1 MANRPK
7 WGDPGSKVA
16 RVTRSTVFSA
26 GKRRPV
32 IVTVYPDGI
41 IGLRLSRTR
50 REEYVDAASTYRSA
64 VISRV
69 AFERAAKRKAKK
81 GTK

>member
-1 MANRPK
+1 MLELSRAIAEME
-7 WGDPGSKVA
+7 GS
-16 RVTRSTVFSA
+16 
-26 GKRRPV
+26 
-32 IVTVYPDGI
+32 PDGI